1 MRSLIATT
9 LTAVAMLLTACDRN
23 TLGLSATGAESFEEF
38 VNGLEKDAR
47 EGVPTD
53 WTNAEEQF
61 AAYTASLPSASAG
74 LTEAEKLKQD
84 ELIGRWWAVRV
95 RSMSIGEACDYLQRQ
110 GRRAESFLEEVQR

>member
-1 MRSLIATT
+1 MRSLFATT

-23 TLGLSATGAESFEEF
+23 PLDLVATKEESFEEF
-38 VNGLEKDAR
+38 VIALEKDAR

-53 WTNAEEQF
+53 WTKAEEEF

-74 LTEAEKLKQD
+74 LTEAEKEKQD
-84 ELIGRWWAVRV
+84 ELIGRWWAARV
-95 RSMSIGEACDYLQRQ
+95 KGMTLQQACDYLKRQ